1 MGLTAVIN
9 AASFSSND
17 QKTLTALVQQST
29 DSDDELDQ
37 EPGAPAAAVYKTHST
52 SIFDVLEDLKEKA
65 ESQLGD
71 LRKAESTAQHNYK
84 MLKQSLTDEMEADNK
99 DMDEEKSLKAA
110 TEEQQ
115 ATAEGNLAE
124 TVKELAKDR
133 ESLKVATTTC
143 MEVAADHEATVK
155 ARTEELNAIATARK
169 VLKESTG
176 GAVEQSYSFMQL
188 QS

>member
-71 LRKAESTAQHNYK
+71 LRKAEATSKHNYD
-84 MLKQSLTDEMEADNK
+84 MLKQSLTDQIEADTK
-99 DMDEEKSLKAA
+99 DMDEEKSLKASS
-110 TEEQQ
+110 EETK
-115 ATAEGNLAE
+115 ATADGDLAE
-124 TVKELAKDR
+124 TVKGLAED
-133 ESLKVATTTC
+133 ETALKTATTTC
-143 MEVAADHEATVK
+143 MSVAADHEATV
-155 ARTEELNAIATARK
+155 RSRNEELTALTTCMS
-169 VLKESTG
+169 V
-176 GAVEQSYSFMQL
+176 
-188 QS
+188 